1 MINIES
7 PCPASANSLNR
18 FGGPALEILR
28 MLQDQSMVRF
38 SAFPE
43 AFGYLDPVPAG
54 EMFLPLGTD
63 GRYLYYEPELLC
75 RSYLDSPEHL
85 FRIWLHVHLH
95 CLLLHVSGPVTWKS
109 PKSRTLYQQACDLS
123 AALLMRL
130 LLPDDSDQLF
140 LRELNQCLG
149 NSPDNHTDVN
159 TLVLF
164 RHLIDFQYLLPLLRD
179 NPRLLDLADRCALDT
194 HQFWP
199 ADPPSASGSSDGK
212 VSAECSC
219 AAMGHRPALS
229 PQLLRKWKHSLA
241 KLETVLENGNGTRGI
256 SSASA
261 VENASLQEHDSM
273 DYHHFLRR
281 FTVPGEEALLDL
293 ESFDYI
299 PYHYGFT
306 HYGNLAFLEPLE
318 YLEVNRL
325 DELAIAIDTSGSCS
339 GRIVRRFLEET
350 WNILRQRENFF
361 ARMRLHL
368 IQCDSLIQEHRI
380 FTSLEEWEDALPNLK
395 IRGHGNTD
403 FRPVFQLL
411 NGMIEKREIRR
422 LRGLLYFTDGDG
434 IYPRQAPPYET
445 AFVFLNRQTEKQKIP
460 DWAIRLNLNLHE
472 SFK

>member
-1 MINIES
+1 MTNIDSSFSDSENALS
-7 PCPASANSLNR
+7 R
-18 FGGPALEILR
+18 FQNPALEILR
-28 MLQDQSMVRF
+28 ILQEQSMVRF

-43 AFGYLDPVPAG
+43 AFGYLKPISTD
-54 EMFLPLGTD
+54 EISLPLGTD
-63 GRYLYYEPELLC
+63 GQYLYYEPELLC
-75 RSYLDSPEHL
+75 RSYLNSPEYL

-95 CLLLHVSGPVTWKS
+95 CLLLHVSGPHTWKT
-109 PKSRTLYQQACDLS
+109 PESRTLYQKACDLS
-123 AALLMRL
+123 AALLMTL
-130 LLPDDSDQLF
+130 LLPDESDQLF
-140 LRELNQCLG
+140 LRLLNQCL
-149 NSPDNHTDVN
+149 DNHAEGRPPVPTES
-159 TLVLF
+159 
-164 RHLIDFQYLLPLLRD
+164 LIDFQNLLSLLPD
-179 NPRLLDLADRCALDT
+179 NFRLQELADRCVLDS

-199 ADPPSASGSSDGK
+199 DASPVDSVDASAK
-212 VSAECSC
+212 ASAECGNSS
-219 AAMGHRPALS
+219 AGSGHPALS
-229 PQLLRKWKHSLA
+229 PQLLRQWTCSLA
-241 KLETVLENGNGTRGI
+241 KLWTTLSNRSETRGL

-261 VENASLQEHDSM
+261 VENAVLQEHDGM
-273 DYHHFLRR
+273 DYHQFLRR

-318 YLEVNRL
+318 YREVNRL

-368 IQCDSLIQEHRI
+368 IQCDSMIQEHRI

-411 NGMIEKREIRR
+411 NKMIEKREIRR

-434 IYPRQAPPYET
+434 IYPGQAPPYDT

-460 DWAIRLNLNLHE
+460 NWAIRLNLNLNE